1 MTLSHGRPYLAIPGP
16 SVMPDRVLA
25 AMQRPAPNIY
35 TGALHEM
42 TATLIPDLKRVAGT
56 AHHAAIYIANGHG
69 MWEAALLN
77 VLARGDRVLAL
88 VSGHFGQGWVAT
100 ARALGAKVEVIESDG
115 ASPVAPERLEAR
127 LRADRGHEIRAVIA
141 CHVDTATGVRADM
154 AAYRAALDA
163 AGHPGLLM
171 ADCIASMGCDR
182 FEMDAWGVDVAITA
196 SQKGLMTPPGLGF
209 AFFNDRAAEARGRA
223 DMVTPYW
230 DWRPRAA
237 PELYYQYFAGTAP
250 THLLYALRAALD
262 LVGEEGMEAIWAR
275 HARLAAAIWAAVEA
289 WGREGE
295 MRLGV
300 RAAQD
305 RSHAVTSVGLGAPDA
320 DRLRAWCETEMGVTL
335 GIGLGRTPPEGWFRI
350 GHMGHVNAHMVLG
363 ALGAIETGL
372 SALSIPH
379 GAGGVAAA
387 ARALAAA

>member
-42 TATLIPDLKRVAGT
+42 TATLIPDLKRMAGT

-182 FEMDAWGVDVAITA
+182 FEMDAMGVDVAITA

-262 LVGEEGMEAIWAR
+262 LVGEEGMEAIWTR

-379 GAGGVAAA
+379 GGGGVAAA

>member
-182 FEMDAWGVDVAITA
+182 FEMDALGVDVAITA

-363 ALGAIETGL
+363 ALGAIEAGL

-379 GAGGVAAA
+379 GGGGVTAA

>member
-16 SVMPDRVLA
+16 SVMPDRVIA

-42 TATLIPDLKRVAGT
+42 TATLLPDLKRIAGT

-88 VSGHFGQGWVAT
+88 VSGHFGQGWAAT
-100 ARALGAKVEVIESDG
+100 ARALGAQVEVIESDG
-115 ASPVAPERLEAR
+115 TGPVDPARLEAY
-127 LRADRGHEIRAVIA
+127 LRADRGHDIRAVIA
-141 CHVDTATGVRADM
+141 CHVDTATGVRTDM
-154 AAYRAALDA
+154 AACRAAMDA
-163 AGHPGLLM
+163 AGHPALLM
-171 ADCIASMGCDR
+171 ADCIASLGCDR

-209 AFFNDRAAEARGRA
+209 VFFNDRAAAARDRA

-250 THLLYALRAALD
+250 THHLYALRAALD
-262 LVGEEGMEAIWAR
+262 LIGEEGIEAVWTR
-275 HARLAAAIWAAVEA
+275 HARLADAIWAAVES
-289 WGREGE
+289 WGRAGE

-300 RAAQD
+300 GDRSA
-305 RSHAVTSVGLGAPDA
+305 RSHAVTSISLTAPDA

-335 GIGLGRTPPEGWFRI
+335 GIGLGRVPPEGWFRI

-363 ALGAIETGL
+363 ALGAIEAGL
-372 SALSIPH
+372 CALRIPH

-387 ARALAAA
+387 AQRLAAA

>member
-42 TATLIPDLKRVAGT
+42 TATLLPDLRRIAGT
-56 AHHAAIYIANGHG
+56 DHHAAIYIANGHG

-77 VLARGDRVLAL
+77 VLKRGDRVLAP
-88 VSGHFGQGWVAT
+88 VSGHFGQGWAAT
-100 ARALGAKVEVIESDG
+100 ARALGAQVEVIESDG
-115 ASPVAPERLEAR
+115 AGPVTPDRLEAR
-127 LRADRGHEIRAVIA
+127 LREDSRHEIRAVIA
-141 CHVDTATGVRADM
+141 CHVDTATGVRAEM
-154 AAYRAALDA
+154 AEYRTALGA
-163 AGHPGLLM
+163 CGHPALLM

-209 AFFNDRAAEARGRA
+209 AFFNERAAEARERA

-230 DWRPRAA
+230 DWTPRAA
-237 PELYYQYFAGTAP
+237 PELYYQHFAGTAP
-250 THLLYALRAALD
+250 THHLYALRAALD
-262 LVGEEGMEAIWAR
+262 LIVEEGVENVWRR
-275 HARLAAAIWAAVEA
+275 HAALAAAIWAAVEV

-300 RAAQD
+300 REAQA
-305 RSHAVTSVGLGAPDA
+305 RSHAVTSIHLGAPDA
-320 DRLRAWCETEMGVTL
+320 DRLRAWCETQMGVTL

-363 ALGAIETGL
+363 ALGVIEAGL

-379 GAGGVAAA
+379 AAGGVAAA
-387 ARALAAA
+387 ARSLAAA

>member
-1 MTLSHGRPYLAIPGP
+1 MSLSHGRPYLAIPGP

-42 TATLIPDLKRVAGT
+42 TATLFPDLKRVAGT
-56 AHHAAIYIANGHG
+56 AHHAAIYISNGHG

-77 VLARGDRVLAL
+77 VLARGDRILAL
-88 VSGHFGQGWVAT
+88 VAGHFGHGWVAT
-100 ARALGAKVEVIESDG
+100 ARALGAEVEVIESDG
-115 ASPVAPERLEAR
+115 AGPVDPDRLADR
-127 LRADRGHEIRAVIA
+127 LRADRSHEIRAVIS

-154 AAYRAALDA
+154 AGYRAALDA
-163 AGHPGLLM
+163 AGHPALLM

-182 FEMDAWGVDVAITA
+182 FEMDAMGVDVAITA

-209 AFFNDRAAEARGRA
+209 AFFNERAAEARRRA

-250 THLLYALRAALD
+250 THHLYALRAALD
-262 LVGEEGMEAIWAR
+262 LIVEEGIEAVWSR
-275 HARLAAAIWAAVEA
+275 HARLANSIWAAVEA

-300 RAAQD
+300 RSAED
-305 RSHAVTSVGLGAPDA
+305 RSHAVTSIHLGAPDA
-320 DRLRAWCETEMGVTL
+320 DRLRGWCETDMGVTL

-363 ALGAIETGL
+363 ALGTIEAGL

-379 GAGGVAAA
+379 GAGGVTAAA
-387 ARALAAA
+387 KALAAA

>member
-1 MTLSHGRPYLAIPGP
+1 MSLSHGRPYLAIPGP

-42 TATLIPDLKRVAGT
+42 TATLFPDLKRIAGT
-56 AHHAAIYIANGHG
+56 AHHAAIYISNGHG
-69 MWEAALLN
+69 MWEVALLN
-77 VLARGDRVLAL
+77 VLARGDRILAL
-88 VSGHFGQGWVAT
+88 VAGHFGHGWVAT
-100 ARALGAKVEVIESDG
+100 ARALGAEVEVIESDG
-115 ASPVAPERLEAR
+115 AGPVDPDRLADR
-127 LRADRGHEIRAVIA
+127 LRADRSHEIRAVIS

-154 AAYRAALDA
+154 AGYRAALDA
-163 AGHPGLLM
+163 AGHPALLM

-182 FEMDAWGVDVAITA
+182 FEMDAMGVDVAITA

-209 AFFNDRAAEARGRA
+209 AFFNERAAEARRRA

-250 THLLYALRAALD
+250 THHLYALRAALD
-262 LVGEEGMEAIWAR
+262 LIVEEGIEAVWNR
-275 HARLAAAIWAAVEA
+275 HARLASAIWAAVEA

-300 RAAQD
+300 RSAEG
-305 RSHAVTSVGLGAPDA
+305 RSHAVTSIHLGAPDA
-320 DRLRAWCETEMGVTL
+320 DRLRGWCETEMGVTL

-363 ALGAIETGL
+363 ALGTIEAGL

-379 GAGGVAAA
+379 GAGGVTAAA
-387 ARALAAA
+387 KALAAA

>member
-182 FEMDAWGVDVAITA
+182 FEMDALGVDVAITA

-250 THLLYALRAALD
+250 THLLYALRAALG
-262 LVGEEGMEAIWAR
+262 LVGEEGMEAIWTR

-363 ALGAIETGL
+363 ALGAIEAGL

-379 GAGGVAAA
+379 GGGGVAAA

>member
-262 LVGEEGMEAIWAR
+262 LVGEEGMEAIWTR

-379 GAGGVAAA
+379 GGGGVAAA